1 MGEGI
6 HRLWWR
12 GAPGA
17 FVLLALAAAAHAGH
31 VEVRPDRTVVHLTV
45 CNLPEAGKTDVG
57 TRADQ
62 AVVRGFQRRFAELMA
77 PRIGRPGA
85 AGAGYGIPP
94 GRPVEVE
101 LHRPTGIE
109 VKGVE
114 STLLAI
120 AGGVAPDVLYVNFR
134 QSDTYIRQG
143 FLHPLDRPE
152 DGYAAAMPAD
162 EWRDRVHPLIEPVI
176 RRAGPGGT
184 HVWAL
189 PYGGALGRVV
199 LFRKDLFDEAG
210 VPYPGPAWTWDDFL
224 AACRRLADPGRGR
237 YGVAFP
243 RGKHESHWWTAFLWS
258 AGGDVMVS
266 GPGGDGWR
274 IVFDSAEAA
283 VALDFYTRILAEP
296 WTDTAG
302 RPRRGYAHRDG
313 AEIEARWSRGDIAMR
328 FEYMG
333 EQLFAQINPDLTG
346 IAPVPAGPGGLRAG
360 ELNSRMMGL
369 HAGITDR
376 IVRDAAWEYMR
387 YFDGDEAARLRTQVF
402 VESGYGR
409 FVNPRLLERYGHT
422 AELRL
427 APREWAE
434 THRIAVETG
443 RPEPFGPGANSI
455 YDLLTRPIEEAESLA
470 VRDRLPE
477 EGPERMEA
485 LRGLLAKAAR
495 RAEREMLGRRTPGE
509 LVARRATAAGA
520 LLAIAAGFGLAARG
534 VARALGGASAP
545 DGRRSRRLSWA
556 WLLLAPALLT
566 ILAWQYVPLARGSL
580 MALQDYRLMGGSAW
594 VGLDN
599 FGDVLWDADWWRAV
613 WNSLRY
619 SVLVIALTFLP
630 PVGLAIVLQEIPRGR
645 VLFRTLF
652 YLPAVLSGLVVTLL
666 WKTFYDP
673 TERGWLN
680 ALLLRVPA
688 CGFLLAGALAAW
700 LCLAFARRL
709 ALHRRGG
716 AAAAL
721 GLAGVALLSLA
732 VSAAEPMLA
741 RTDVAPLRRL
751 LLTWPEPVRW
761 LADTRTSMLAC
772 VLPMLW
778 AGIGPGCLIYLA
790 ALKGVP
796 DDLYEA
802 AEMDGATFADKVLF
816 VVVPVLR
823 PLLTINFIGVFI
835 GAWLHAGGHILA
847 MTGGA
852 AGTEVAELH
861 IFYKAFVFL
870 QFGPATAMAWVL
882 GSLLIGFT
890 IQQLRMISRL
900 EFRAAGADR

>member
-1 MGEGI
+1 MA
-6 HRLWWR
+6 RAR
-12 GAPGA
+12 GAALGVCA
-17 FVLLALAAAAHAGH
+17 LLASAGAAPAGSI
-31 VEVRPDRTVVHLTV
+31 EVRPDRTIVHLTV

-77 PRIGRPGA
+77 PRIERSRA
-85 AGAGYGIPP
+85 AGGYGIPA
-94 GRPVEVE
+94 GRSVEVE

-114 STLLAI
+114 GALLAI

-152 DGYAAAMPAD
+152 DGYAAAVPAD
-162 EWRDRVHPLIEPVI
+162 EWRGRVHPLIEPVI

-184 HVWAL
+184 HVWAM

-224 AACRRLADPGRGR
+224 AACRRLADPARGR

-258 AGGDVMVS
+258 AGGDVMVT

-296 WTDTAG
+296 WTDAAG

-313 AEIEARWSRGDIAMR
+313 TEIEARWSRGDIAMR

-369 HAGITDR
+369 YAGIADR
-376 IVRDAAWEYMR
+376 AVRDAAWEYMR

-409 FVNPRLLERYGHT
+409 FVNPRLLERFGHT

-434 THRIAVETG
+434 THRIAVGTG

-470 VRDRLPE
+470 VRDRLPAA
-477 EGPERMEA
+477 GPERTAA
-485 LRGLLAKAAR
+485 LRGLLATAAR

-509 LVARRATAAGA
+509 LAARRATAAAA
-520 LLAIAAGFGLAARG
+520 LLAIAAGFGLAVRG
-534 VARALGGASAP
+534 VARALGGPSTP
-545 DGRRSRRLSWA
+545 DNRRSRRLAWA
-556 WLLLAPALLT
+556 WLLLAPAMLT

-599 FGDVLWDADWWRAV
+599 FGDVLWDADWWRSV

-630 PVGLAIVLQEIPRGR
+630 PVGLAILLQEIPRGR

-688 CGFLLAGALAAW
+688 WGFLLAGALAAW

-741 RTDVAPLRRL
+741 RTEVAPLRRL

-802 AEMDGATFADKVLF
+802 AEMDGATFADKILF

-823 PLLTINFIGVFI
+823 PLLTINFIGVFV

-882 GSLLIGFT
+882 GSLLLGFT

-900 EFRAAGADR
+900 EFRTAGADR